1 MAGEDSHGKRAT
13 EEIPKEEM
21 PVGQRIRRMR

>member
-1 MAGEDSHGKRAT
+1 MAREDNHGKRTT

-21 PVGQRIRRMR
+21 PAGQRIRRIR